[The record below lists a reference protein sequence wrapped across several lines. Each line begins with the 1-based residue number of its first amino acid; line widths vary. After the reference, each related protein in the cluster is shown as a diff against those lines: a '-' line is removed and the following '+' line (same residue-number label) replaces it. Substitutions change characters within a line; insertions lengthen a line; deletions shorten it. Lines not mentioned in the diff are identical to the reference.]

1 MPTWSMHCATLAGLR
16 SRLTPR
22 VSTTSADPQR
32 LETERFPC
40 LATLSPAPAT
50 TNAVAVETLNVPD
63 ASPPVPA
70 VSMSISRSVPA
81 SAVPTSRPRPHPH
94 GLEPHDLREADQLLD
109 GLPLH
114 PEGGEER
121 RDLDGGGG
129 PGHER
134 LHRGG
139 GLEPR
144 EVAPLHQRSDRFHDD
159 GTGHG
164 SSLPYPVP
172 AGSPEARDDFLN
184 VLEPEGLGHHA
195 VDAVRLHL
203 VRLDLDAPA
212 GHEHDRHL
220 GPGRLHGLRHL
231 PAGHAGHG
239 QIGHHQVERRSR
251 GSGRAPRCRRRPRRP
266 GGAAGGGSPPACLGR
281 TARRR

>member
-1 MPTWSMHCATLAGLR
+1 MPTWSMHWATLAGVR

-81 SAVPTSRPRPHPH
+81 SAVPTSPRVRTRTALSRMTSAKP
-94 GLEPHDLREADQLLD
+94 DQLLD

-114 PEGGEER
+114 PERGEEG

-129 PGHER
+129 AGHEG
-134 LHRGG
+134 LHGG
-139 GLEPR
+139 GRLEPR
-144 EVAPLHQRSDRFHDD
+144 QVAPLHQRPDGFHDD
-159 GTGHG
+159 GTGHESSPPIRIRRPHG
-164 SSLPYPVP
+164 SSRRPPGRPRTGRAWSSRGRRRASAARP
-172 AGSPEARDDFLN
+172 AGTSTPQPVTRI
-184 VLEPEGLGHHA
+184 
-195 VDAVRLHL
+195 
-203 VRLDLDAPA
+203 
-212 GHEHDRHL
+212 DRHL
-220 GPGRLHGLRHL
+220 GPDGLHGLRHL

-239 QIGHHQVERRSR
+239 QVGHHQVERRPP
-251 GSGRAPRCRRRPRRP
+251 GTGPAPRRRRRPPRP
-266 GGAAGGGSPPACLGR
+266 RGAAGGECPPACPGR